1 MTIWLIVTLIGFILV
16 LLGFVIFQRNY
27 IQNKQISNSVIFLGI
42 FIPMLLAL
50 FYSETII
57 ELIPQITIIDLGAFY
72 IIGMISGFFISIL
85 LNQRKSH
92 LQGN

>member
-1 MTIWLIVTLIGFILV
+1 MNIWLIVSLIGFILV
-16 LLGFVIFQRNY
+16 LSGFVVFQRNY

-42 FIPMLLAL
+42 FIPMLFAL
-50 FYSETII
+50 FYSETLI
-57 ELIPQITIIDLGAFY
+57 ELIPQITMIDLGAFY